1 MKATDTILDVKREI
15 ASQVG
20 IPAEQQKL
28 SVDDW
33 RLKDHKVLSSYKVK
47 KDSPIFV
54 NVELCISVSIPSGE
68 TFALQVETSETIND
82 IISKI
87 KETKNIIAHK
97 LSLTFGDQQLEGPQS
112 VCHYK
117 NLIEDKPVLQ
127 LHIEMLISVDISSI
141 YGILDT
147 SCILEVDISDSVECF
162 KSMIHATEGIP
173 PDQQRITIDNIQ
185 LENGHTL
192 SDYNLKNYSTLTILS
207 FATIG
212 VQISL
217 DKTVTVDLGTSD
229 TIGSIKSKIDQLEG
243 IPATQQ
249 VLKFNDQQLED
260 SKTLSDCDIMSGST
274 LVLNPCLG
282 MRIFVETDTEYSLNL
297 VVEPSNTIRK
307 LKALI
312 QESEGVPSY
321 QQTLTFRGKQLKDN
335 QTLSHCGIQRKSVL
349 LLNSSIRISLKTPF
363 DKTLTLDVDGSYS
376 ISNVKARIKNMVGF
390 PLDQQRLILDGTVR
404 LEDDCTLW
412 HYKIE
417 EQSNLNIELSIS
429 GGMKIFVQTISG
441 EVIAV
446 EVKASDTVKT
456 VKAEI
461 QKKRASLQL
470 PDQLTFIFHG
480 THLKDHF
487 ILSSCGIHRESIL
500 HLEMTIFV
508 KIISIGEVVP
518 LKVSTSDNF
527 KDIKSKIEDLL
538 GIPTDKQSLLPK
550 VPDDTCTL
558 PECGAQMYWTL
569 TLSLPS
575 VVGMHIF
582 VKTPTG
588 KSIFL
593 QIETSD
599 TVRDIKFMIQNKER
613 TPLGQQMLYSSNRLL
628 DDSHTVFHYNISTIH
643 LIIHPPGG
651 MGVHVKTPFHESL
664 TLGAMG
670 SDTIAMVK
678 SKILNLEGIPTDQQ
692 KVKLSGKELADDRTL
707 SDCNVQEGSVLHIE
721 LSIRGKMKIFVQSE
735 KIHALEVHASDT
747 IKQVKD
753 KYQDILPHQQIL
765 TFRGAQ
771 LEDDTNLS
779 SCSVHRES
787 ILQLAL
793 KVFVKIANIGGAI
806 SLQVSISD
814 TIRGIKSKI
823 EDLLGI
829 PIDRQELLFAGE
841 ALVDT
846 HTLSECGAQM
856 YWTLTLSLPSVV
868 GLHVFVK
875 TPTGNSFFLG
885 IETSDTVR
893 DLKFRIEK
901 KEGTPLGQQML
912 YYSNKLLDDSHT
924 VSRSNIRNF
933 STIHLIS
940 CPPGGMCVGVK
951 TPFHES
957 SLTLG
962 VMGSDTI
969 AMLKSKILRLD
980 GIPTDQ
986 QRVKLSGKELGVDC
1000 TLSDCN
1006 AQEGSVLHIELNIR
1020 GKMKIFVQSEKIHAL
1035 EVHASH
1041 TIKQVKDKYQ
1051 DILPH
1056 QQILT
1061 FHGAQLEDDT
1071 NLSSCCVHR
1080 ESILQLAMKV
1090 FVKIASIGETISLQ
1104 VSISDNIRGI
1114 KSKIEDLLGIPIDRQ
1129 ELLFASETLADTH
1142 TLSECGAQMYWTLTL
1157 SLPSVI
1163 GMHVFVK
1170 APTGNSIF
1178 LEIETS
1184 DTVRDIKFMIQ
1195 NKEGTP
1201 PGQQMLYS
1209 NNKLLDDSH
1218 TVSRCKIR
1226 NYSTIHLVSR
1236 PPGGMCV
1243 CVKTTFHESLTLGV
1257 MGSDTIAM
1265 VKSKIL
1271 NLEGIPADQ
1280 QKIKLFDQQKIKLSG
1295 KELADDRTL
1304 SDYNV
1309 QEGSVLHIEPSIRG
1323 KMKIFVQCEQIHAL
1337 EVHASD
1343 TIKQVKN
1350 KNRDI
1355 LPHQQILTFRG
1366 VQLEDNSTLH
1376 SCGIHRE
1383 SILQLAMNILVDI
1396 ADIDENIPLQLS
1408 TSSTIRAV
1416 KLKIE
1421 GSLGICS
1428 DHQRLFLAS
1437 EVLADTRTLSEC
1449 GGVLMPRLKLLLHSS
1464 GIFVKVFKGK
1474 MFFLEVETTCTVK
1487 DIKSMIRDKEET
1499 PLEQQ
1504 MLYYSGQH
1512 LEDSDTVSHCKHSA
1526 IHLLPFPGGM
1536 RIFVNTPDCKL
1547 TLGVQYSDAIAD
1559 IKFKIHH
1566 IKGISVEHQKLFFN
1580 DQLLDTNNTLLDY
1593 KIENDF
1599 VLLLHVKVQIIVKT
1613 PTGEILTLDV
1623 DSSCSVENIKSKV
1636 YTDSTPPHQQFL
1648 FYKDTYLENDCV
1660 LFDYIPKDYT
1670 LSLHCSAIF
1679 VQVFN
1684 DKKIILE
1691 IDESDVVIWDIMDRI
1706 DQLEGIPAG
1715 EQVLK
1720 FDGQELESR
1729 RILSGY
1735 NIKSGST
1742 LMLDPCVSM
1751 RLFVETPTKESYK
1764 FIVVPS
1770 DTIADLKGFIQ
1781 DRVGSPPYQ
1790 QLLSLDGEQLEDDK
1804 TLSNYSVQRK
1814 CKLLLDSLAITISVK
1829 TPFNKTLTFDV
1840 NGYDKISNVKAVI
1853 KNLEHFP
1860 LDQQYLILD
1869 GKLLKDDDTLWQY
1882 KIEQQSNL
1890 SIKLRICG
1898 MMKIFVQTIKGE
1910 KISLEVK
1917 ASDSVKTVKTKIQKK
1932 RVTLPDQLTFIF
1944 HGAQLEENEI
1954 LSACNVHRDAIV
1966 HLAMNILVIID
1977 DISGT
1982 ISLQVSPSENIKAVK
1997 AKIQGYAS
2005 LGITACQQTLFLAG
2019 KLLKDNCTLSE
2030 CGVQN
2035 LEHYTLKLSLHSS
2048 KEKLIFVKIPSG
2060 KTIILEVGTSDT
2072 IEGIKFKIKDKEE
2085 IPREHQMLFFYG
2097 KHLDD
2102 RHTVSYYNIHNY
2114 STVDLVSCLPSGMCV
2129 FVKTPFHESLV
2140 LGVVGSDTVASVK
2153 SKIWS
2158 MSSIPT
2164 DQQKIVFSGDELKD
2178 YHTLSE
2184 YNLQKEAVLQVEVHI
2199 HTRMMIFV
2207 RKHSGKSISVDVH
2220 ASDTVKKLKS
2230 KIKCHHE
2237 ETLTFFGKEL
2247 EESQNLAHY
2256 NVYKESTLCLAM
2268 NVLVKTTA
2276 GQTISLW
2283 VNKSDSIKEV
2293 KCKIQDKINVPAY
2306 QQRLSLLGND
2316 LEDCCSLYDYS
2327 IKRADTLDLCVRIH
2341 ISVNNKFLSSPSG
2354 METVE
2359 LDDSDTIGN
2368 IKSKIYDKKG
2378 ILQEQQILIFNSEE
2392 LKDNHTLSHYGISDN
2407 NSVDLVIRQSIR
2419 ISVEISTG
2427 KYIHLQVE
2435 VSDTIADIKYK
2446 TNLPLGQRALI
2457 HNDMQLKDSC
2467 TVRDYSIQEGDVL
2480 QYLDCPKPSA
2490 QEKIP
2495 YPNDINMKS
2504 TGEQVMPIIQSNQE
2518 DTPPNQQ
2525 RLLFGDKELK
2535 HDHSLSRYN
2544 VRDGSSLVLE
2554 LQPWNFFVFVET
2566 YSGERITLVEKTSEN
2581 IQTVKHHIKEKLDIP
2596 TEEQEL
2602 FFSGRQLKDKCT
2614 LFHYSIQK
2622 GSKINTLYVLRS
2634 RKSGEMAIIV
2644 KIQSV
2649 KTTLNVILEVKPAET
2664 IKEVKVK
2671 AKAKAE
2677 AKVKSLPTDQQLLLL
2692 LAGMEMEDSCT
2703 LSDYNIQNGDTLYLV
2718 FCYCE
2723 KVRMK
2728 MFVKA
2733 TNGREFLLDVGVSET
2748 ITDIKSRIQAQE
2760 GFRDMKLFAGKKF
2773 NNHHVHP
2780 VWHILEMLR
2789 DFLKNVLSTGKDKEL
2804 KVDGTVQLKDGHT
2817 LSDYNVHEPTN
2828 IFVLLCPSPEPM
2840 IIFIKLLCSDE
2851 KFPLDAEPHDTIENI
2866 KYKIF
2871 VKEGYPTNQQRLC
2884 FNGKVLQGSH
2894 TLSLHGIQNDDVL
2907 ELNTGPLPTTVATH
2921 HETTHED
2928 FINNLPKKVLPYLE
2942 HQVDFDNNKI
2952 QKDLNEIANEMLQW
2966 EEKKLLTLDYL
2977 PEIYMTSRKNT
2988 LIQPCK
2994 GESSV
2999 VMCMHTHMLIVWF
3012 MVSNV

>member
-1 MKATDTILDVKREI
+1 
-15 ASQVG
+15 
-20 IPAEQQKL
+20 
-28 SVDDW
+28 
-33 RLKDHKVLSSYKVK
+33 
-47 KDSPIFV
+47 
-54 NVELCISVSIPSGE
+54 
-68 TFALQVETSETIND
+68 
-82 IISKI
+82 
-87 KETKNIIAHK
+87 
-97 LSLTFGDQQLEGPQS
+97 
-112 VCHYK
+112 
-117 NLIEDKPVLQ
+117 
-127 LHIEMLISVDISSI
+127 
-141 YGILDT
+141 
-147 SCILEVDISDSVECF
+147 
-162 KSMIHATEGIP
+162 
-173 PDQQRITIDNIQ
+173 
-185 LENGHTL
+185 
-192 SDYNLKNYSTLTILS
+192 
-207 FATIG
+207 
-212 VQISL
+212 
-217 DKTVTVDLGTSD
+217 
-229 TIGSIKSKIDQLEG
+229 
-243 IPATQQ
+243 
-249 VLKFNDQQLED
+249 
-260 SKTLSDCDIMSGST
+260 
-274 LVLNPCLG
+274 
-282 MRIFVETDTEYSLNL
+282 
-297 VVEPSNTIRK
+297 
-307 LKALI
+307 
-312 QESEGVPSY
+312 
-321 QQTLTFRGKQLKDN
+321 
-335 QTLSHCGIQRKSVL
+335 
-349 LLNSSIRISLKTPF
+349 
-363 DKTLTLDVDGSYS
+363 
-376 ISNVKARIKNMVGF
+376 
-390 PLDQQRLILDGTVR
+390 
-404 LEDDCTLW
+404 
-412 HYKIE
+412 
-417 EQSNLNIELSIS
+417 
-429 GGMKIFVQTISG
+429 MKIFV
-441 EVIAV
+441 
-446 EVKASDTVKT
+446 
-456 VKAEI
+456 
-461 QKKRASLQL
+461 
-470 PDQLTFIFHG
+470 
-480 THLKDHF
+480 
-487 ILSSCGIHRESIL
+487 
-500 HLEMTIFV
+500 
-508 KIISIGEVVP
+508 
-518 LKVSTSDNF
+518 
-527 KDIKSKIEDLL
+527 
-538 GIPTDKQSLLPK
+538 
-550 VPDDTCTL
+550 
-558 PECGAQMYWTL
+558 EC
-569 TLSLPS
+569 
-575 VVGMHIF
+575 
-582 VKTPTG
+582 
-588 KSIFL
+588 
-593 QIETSD
+593 
-599 TVRDIKFMIQNKER
+599 
-613 TPLGQQMLYSSNRLL
+613 
-628 DDSHTVFHYNISTIH
+628 
-643 LIIHPPGG
+643 
-651 MGVHVKTPFHESL
+651 
-664 TLGAMG
+664 
-670 SDTIAMVK
+670 
-678 SKILNLEGIPTDQQ
+678 
-692 KVKLSGKELADDRTL
+692 
-707 SDCNVQEGSVLHIE
+707 
-721 LSIRGKMKIFVQSE
+721 E
-735 KIHALEVHASDT
+735 K
-747 IKQVKD
+747 
-753 KYQDILPHQQIL
+753 
-765 TFRGAQ
+765 
-771 LEDDTNLS
+771 
-779 SCSVHRES
+779 
-787 ILQLAL
+787 
-793 KVFVKIANIGGAI
+793 
-806 SLQVSISD
+806 
-814 TIRGIKSKI
+814 
-823 EDLLGI
+823 
-829 PIDRQELLFAGE
+829 
-841 ALVDT
+841 
-846 HTLSECGAQM
+846 
-856 YWTLTLSLPSVV
+856 
-868 GLHVFVK
+868 
-875 TPTGNSFFLG
+875 
-885 IETSDTVR
+885 
-893 DLKFRIEK
+893 
-901 KEGTPLGQQML
+901 
-912 YYSNKLLDDSHT
+912 
-924 VSRSNIRNF
+924 
-933 STIHLIS
+933 
-940 CPPGGMCVGVK
+940 
-951 TPFHES
+951 
-957 SLTLG
+957 
-962 VMGSDTI
+962 
-969 AMLKSKILRLD
+969 
-980 GIPTDQ
+980 
-986 QRVKLSGKELGVDC
+986 
-1000 TLSDCN
+1000 
-1006 AQEGSVLHIELNIR
+1006 
-1020 GKMKIFVQSEKIHAL
+1020 
-1035 EVHASH
+1035 
-1041 TIKQVKDKYQ
+1041 
-1051 DILPH
+1051 
-1056 QQILT
+1056 
-1061 FHGAQLEDDT
+1061 
-1071 NLSSCCVHR
+1071 
-1080 ESILQLAMKV
+1080 
-1090 FVKIASIGETISLQ
+1090 
-1104 VSISDNIRGI
+1104 
-1114 KSKIEDLLGIPIDRQ
+1114 
-1129 ELLFASETLADTH
+1129 
-1142 TLSECGAQMYWTLTL
+1142 
-1157 SLPSVI
+1157 
-1163 GMHVFVK
+1163 
-1170 APTGNSIF
+1170 
-1178 LEIETS
+1178 
-1184 DTVRDIKFMIQ
+1184 
-1195 NKEGTP
+1195 
-1201 PGQQMLYS
+1201 
-1209 NNKLLDDSH
+1209 
-1218 TVSRCKIR
+1218 
-1226 NYSTIHLVSR
+1226 
-1236 PPGGMCV
+1236 
-1243 CVKTTFHESLTLGV
+1243 
-1257 MGSDTIAM
+1257 
-1265 VKSKIL
+1265 
-1271 NLEGIPADQ
+1271 
-1280 QKIKLFDQQKIKLSG
+1280 
-1295 KELADDRTL
+1295 
-1304 SDYNV
+1304 
-1309 QEGSVLHIEPSIRG
+1309 
-1323 KMKIFVQCEQIHAL
+1323 IHAL

-1910 KISLEVK
+1910 KISLDVK
-1917 ASDSVKTVKTKIQKK
+1917 ASDSVKTVKTKIRKK
-1932 RVTLPDQLTFIF
+1932 RVALPDQLTFIF
-1944 HGAQLEENEI
+1944 HGAQLEDNEI
-1954 LSACNVHRDAIV
+1954 LSACNIHRESIL
-1966 HLAMNILVIID
+1966 HLAMKILVNID
-1977 DISGT
+1977 DISEA
-1982 ISLQVSPSENIKAVK
+1982 IPLQVSSSENIKAVK

-2085 IPREHQMLFFYG
+2085 IPREHQMLYFYG

-2102 RHTVSYYNIHNY
+2102 RHTVSHYNIHNY

-2140 LGVVGSDTVASVK
+2140 LGVMGSDTVASVK
-2153 SKIWS
+2153 SKIWR
-2158 MSSIPT
+2158 MSDIPT
-2164 DQQKIVFSGDELKD
+2164 DQQKIVLFGDELED
-2178 YHTLSE
+2178 DHTLSE

-2199 HTRMMIFV
+2199 YTRMKIFV

-2247 EESQNLAHY
+2247 EESQNLANY
-2256 NVYKESTLCLAM
+2256 NVYKESTLYLAM

-2276 GQTISLW
+2276 GQIISLW

-2293 KCKIQDKINVPAY
+2293 KCKIQDKINVPTY

-2316 LEDCCSLYDYS
+2316 LEDCCSLFDYS
-2327 IKRADTLDLCVRIH
+2327 IERAETLDLCVRIR
-2341 ISVNNKFLSSPSG
+2341 ISINILSTSG
-2354 METVE
+2354 MVTVE
-2359 LDDSDTIGN
+2359 LDDSDTIRN

-2378 ILQEQQILIFNSEE
+2378 ILLEHQILIFDSEE
-2392 LKDNHTLSHYGISDN
+2392 LKDHHTLSHCGISDN
-2407 NSVDLVIRQSIR
+2407 DSVDLVIRQSIP

-2427 KYIHLQVE
+2427 KYIDLEVE

-2446 TNLPLGQRALI
+2446 INSPLGQRELLF
-2457 HNDMQLKDSC
+2457 NDMQLKDSY

-2480 QYLDCPKPSA
+2480 QYLDSPRPSA
-2490 QEKIP
+2490 QERIPHYFKICVKKP
-2495 YPNDINMKS
+2495 TGGQFPLRVRASDTIMDVMSMIHNEQKDI
-2504 TGEQVMPIIQSNQE
+2504 
-2518 DTPPNQQ
+2518 PPNQQ
-2525 RLLFGDKELK
+2525 RLLFGDKVLK
-2535 HDHSLSRYN
+2535 RSHSLSYYN

-2554 LQPWNFFVFVET
+2554 LQTWSFLVFVET
-2566 YSGERITLVEKTSEN
+2566 YSGERIPLVEKTSET
-2581 IQTVKHHIKEKLDIP
+2581 IQDVKLHIEEKLDIP
-2596 TEEQEL
+2596 TDKQKL
-2602 FFSGRQLKDKCT
+2602 FFSGRQLKDECT

-2622 GSKINTLYVLRS
+2622 GSKINTLYVLEL
-2634 RKSGEMAIIV
+2634 KSGEMAIII

-2649 KTTLNVILEVKPAET
+2649 KITLSVILEVKPAET
-2664 IKEVKVK
+2664 IKQVKIK

-2677 AKVKSLPTDQQLLLL
+2677 ANLKVKSLPTDQQLLLL
-2692 LAGMEMEDSCT
+2692 FAGMEMEDSCT
-2703 LSDYNIQNGDTLYLV
+2703 LLDYNIQNGDTIYLV
-2718 FCYCE
+2718 FSYCE

-2789 DFLKNVLSTGKDKEL
+2789 DFLKSALSTGKLNKDKEL

-2817 LSDYNVHEPTN
+2817 LSDYKVHEPTN

-2884 FNGKVLQGSH
+2884 FNGKVLQGGH
-2894 TLSLHGIQNDDVL
+2894 TLSLYGIQNDDVL
-2907 ELNTGPLPTTVATH
+2907 ELNTGPLPTTVTTH

-2928 FINNLPKKVLPYLE
+2928 FINDLPKEVLPYLE
-2942 HQVDFDNNKI
+2942 HQVDFDNKVE
-2952 QKDLNEIANEMLQW
+2952 KDLKEIANEMLQW
-2966 EEKKLLTLDYL
+2966 DKKNATHLGLSTRDIHDIKAVYSDPVLQ
-2977 PEIYMTSRKNT
+2977 RWVF
-2988 LIQPCK
+2988 CCH
-2994 GESSV
+2994 V
-2999 VMCMHTHMLIVWF
+2999 HAHTHTHTHA
-3012 MVSNV
+3012 VSRSVNGKKC